1 MSLLRDLACLSGDDL
16 NVERQTH
23 VALARCVAAHWGE
36 CKAWLQLPGPR
47 S

>member
-23 VALARCVAAHWGE
+23 LALARRVAAQWGE
-36 CKAWLQLPGPR
+36 RRAWLQLPGPR